1 MKLKSLLRQ
10 IALGILVL
18 LPGIFHSCD
27 TIREDLDE
35 CRLLVRFKYDYNML
49 STDAFHTQ
57 VDKVD
62 LYVFDGEGK
71 FLFMKSEEGT
81 PLTTG
86 NYRMELLL
94 PIGQYK
100 LLAWAGVHDSYEVT
114 DLEPGVST
122 YTELELKLKREASL
136 IVNKQLEPL
145 WYGELADVDFTGV
158 DNTTTTINLIKNTNT
173 VRFVFENQGATNF
186 DVNDYTY
193 ELTESN
199 GYMGHDNALKP
210 DDVLS
215 YQPYYMDQPA
225 ATTGVIELN
234 TMRLMTDRLNHF
246 AVKDKNTGAT
256 VFKIDLTDFFLLL
269 RLEEY
274 KDKWGDQEYLDRK
287 DSYEVVFYL
296 AGSTNPWLK
305 IGVVING
312 WTWYI
317 QDEEN

>member
-1 MKLKSLLRQ
+1 MKFKSLLRQ

-18 LPGIFHSCD
+18 LPGIFQSCD
-27 TIREDLDE
+27 SIREDLKE

-114 DLEPGVST
+114 NLEPGVST

-145 WYGELADVDFTGV
+145 WYGELADVDFTGT

-173 VRFVFENQGATNF
+173 VRFVFENQGASDF

-199 GYMGHDNALKP
+199 GYMGHDNALKT
-210 DDVLS
+210 DDILS
-215 YQPYYMDQPA
+215 YQPYYMDQPT

-246 AVKDKNTGAT
+246 AVKDKTSGAT

-296 AGSTNPWLK
+296 SGSTNPWLK

>member
-1 MKLKSLLRQ
+1 MKFKSLLRQ

-18 LPGIFHSCD
+18 LPGIFQSCD
-27 TIREDLDE
+27 SIREDLKE

-49 STDAFHTQ
+49 YTDAFHTQ

-114 DLEPGVST
+114 NLEPGVST

-145 WYGELADVDFTGV
+145 WYGELADVDFTGT

-173 VRFVFENQGATNF
+173 VRFVFENQGASDF

-199 GYMGHDNALKP
+199 GYMGHDNALKT
-210 DDVLS
+210 DDILS
-215 YQPYYMDQPA
+215 YQPYYMDQPT

-246 AVKDKNTGAT
+246 AVKDKTSGAT

-296 AGSTNPWLK
+296 SGSTNPWLK

>member
-1 MKLKSLLRQ
+1 MKFKSLLRQ

-27 TIREDLDE
+27 SIREDLKE
-35 CRLLVRFKYDYNML
+35 CRLFVQFKYDYNML

-94 PIGQYK
+94 PMGQYK

-114 DLEPGVST
+114 NLEPGVST
-122 YTELELKLKREASL
+122 YTELELKLKRESSL
-136 IVNKQLEPL
+136 VVDKHLEPL

-173 VRFVFENQGATNF
+173 IRFVFENQGATNF